1 MHFAIPALITGIF
14 MRTCLGGVFQVI
26 DEDHGCKIY
35 TNDVHGCTGYSAS
48 FATLHGKDCSDL
60 TVVVGETRLGLPY
73 VDAAACGQVDG
84 KNEAWIRVEKTGEV
98 IFSNLNGDKAKCK
111 LDNGLNTGSSC
122 SASDYKPLTS
132 TSAGPSSSLAAS
144 YSSTAESGSSSTIT
158 SDSTSTTESESS
170 LATTAGSASA
180 TTSDSSGS
188 SCSD

>member
-60 TVVVGETRLGLPY
+60 TVVVDETRLGLPY

-84 KNEAWIRVEKTGEV
+84 NNEAWIRVEKTGEV

-132 TSAGPSSSLAAS
+132 TSAGPSSSLAVSKAS
-144 YSSTAESGSSSTIT
+144 
-158 SDSTSTTESESS
+158 
-170 LATTAGSASA
+170 
-180 TTSDSSGS
+180 
-188 SCSD
+188 